1 MKSSVLFILTIL
13 IVEAANAQIYNA
25 KAIKIATR
33 SDAYPYGEAKE
44 ANVDVVMD
52 LQNQRLLVS
61 NIPDYCF
68 DLKLLSETPYN
79 NGKLMRLSST
89 CPNQKKC
96 FVVAYIEN
104 DKIINM
110 EIKFIST
117 SYMYQLAVR

>member
-1 MKSSVLFILTIL
+1 MKSSVLFILTLL

-52 LQNQRLLVS
+52 LQNHKLLVS

-68 DLKLLSETPYN
+68 DLELLSETPRN
-79 NGKLMRLSST
+79 NGKLLRLSST
-89 CPNQKKC
+89 CPNKRKC
-96 FVVAYIEN
+96 FVIAYIEN
-104 DKIINM
+104 EQIINM